1 MKRCPRCNG
10 IETDEALKYCRADG
24 THLVSDSTHLFSSA
38 TLILPSA
45 PRSAQISTPLVP
57 DTPSIAVLP
66 FVNMSAD
73 AENEYFCDGLAEE
86 LLNALAKVE
95 GLKVA
100 ARTSSFSF
108 KGKEADIGEVG
119 RKLNVRTV
127 LEGSVRKVGNR
138 LRVTTQ
144 LINVADGYHL
154 WSERYDRQMED
165 IFDVQDEI
173 TLAVVDALKVKLLG
187 EEKAAVLKRYT
198 DNTEAYEL
206 YLKGRY
212 HYNKYTGEGWLKAIE
227 FFEKAIAKEPEYAP
241 AYAALASVLDF
252 SWFFSVLPAEE
263 SIAQCRAA
271 TLRALEIDDDL
282 DEAHSALARVRFY
295 YEWNW
300 EEAEREF
307 RRAIELKPNNAEL
320 HQQYGISLA
329 CMERCDEAISEGDKA
344 LELDPLSL
352 LVNLQV
358 GWVYLFCDRLDDV
371 IRLDRNILE
380 IEPNFHGAYWQMGM
394 AYESREMYEEALD
407 AYQKALALGGYQVVL
422 SNMGAV
428 YAKLGRRNEAYAVL
442 NQLLEMRRE
451 QPVAALNIA
460 RVYSGL
466 GENDKAFEWLEK
478 ALEERNGGMVFLS
491 VMQKIGKKY
500 MWGESFCTDP
510 RFADLM
516 RKVGFPQ

>member
-1 MKRCPRCNG
+1 MKRCPKCNG
-10 IETDEALKYCRADG
+10 IETDEALKFCRADG
-24 THLVSDSTHLFSSA
+24 THLVSDSIHVSSPSTQILSSA
-38 TLILPSA
+38 H
-45 PRSAQISTPLVP
+45 RNAQISTQLAL

-86 LLNALAKVE
+86 LLNALAKID

-100 ARTSSFSF
+100 ARTSAFSF
-108 KGKEADIGEVG
+108 KGKNVNVEEIGRALRVSA
-119 RKLNVRTV
+119 V
-127 LEGSVRKVGNR
+127 LEGSVRKAGNR

-144 LINVADGYHL
+144 LINAADGYHL
-154 WSERYDRQMED
+154 WSERYDRQMTD

-187 EEKAAVLKRYT
+187 ENKAAVLKRYT

-206 YLKGRY
+206 YLRGRY

-227 FFEKAIAKEPEYAP
+227 FFEKAITEEPEYAP

-252 SWFFSVLPAEE
+252 SWFFSLLPAEE
-263 SIAQCRAA
+263 SIAKCRAA

-282 DEAHSALARVRFY
+282 DEAHSALARIKFY
-295 YEWNW
+295 YEWTW
-300 EEAEREF
+300 KEAEREF
-307 RRAIELKPNNAEL
+307 RRAIDLNPGNAEL
-320 HQQYGISLA
+320 HQQYGVALA
-329 CMERCDEAISEGDKA
+329 CLGRCSEAISESDKA

-352 LVNLQV
+352 LVSLQV

-371 IRLDRNILE
+371 IRLDRNLLE
-380 IEPNFHGAYWQMGM
+380 REPTFHGAYWQMGM
-394 AYESREMYEEALD
+394 AYESREMFEEALD
-407 AYQKALALGGYQVVL
+407 AYQKAFSLGGYQVVL

-428 YAKLGRRNEAYAVL
+428 NAKLGRTDEAYAVL
-442 NQLLEMRRE
+442 NQLLEMKRV

-466 GENDKAFEWLEK
+466 GENDKAFEWMEK
-478 ALEERNGGMVFLS
+478 ALEERNGGTVFLG

-510 RFADLM
+510 RFADLV
-516 RKVGFPQ
+516 RRVGLPQ